1 VENPLENPGIKVPRK
16 SQIVRYVTREISTE
30 IREVVLEF
38 TEMIEAI
45 SVIGGR
51 PLRLNAPIFTTAQD

>member
-1 VENPLENPGIKVPRK
+1 MPADYARKLCPDAIFVKPRFDL
-16 SQIVRYVTREISTE
+16 YREISTE